1 MYIIIIFLLQLLHH
15 TDTVVHV
22 FKLIFK
28 SVFIQVS
35 FKSFI
40 FYMSTFTFYIL
51 TSASFC
57 NTSSLPFLILHTN
70 DSHLKKK
77 KDFPLEIIAQLEF
90 PGIENIQCAAVAF
103 LSWSWKSSLNSSCL
117 KTQCLGSII
126 LYLCTYIYIHN
137 LFLVAAGFGNW
148 PPVSLSSRCWI
159 AKSFR

>member
-77 KDFPLEIIAQLEF
+77 KGFSIGDYCTIGVSWHRKHTVCCCGLSFMKLEIKFKLL
-90 PGIENIQCAAVAF
+90 
-103 LSWSWKSSLNSSCL
+103 LS
-117 KTQCLGSII
+117 
-126 LYLCTYIYIHN
+126 
-137 LFLVAAGFGNW
+137 
-148 PPVSLSSRCWI
+148 
-159 AKSFR
+159 